1 MPQAIHVPR
10 INNNDDQVKLVELHV
25 AVGDAV
31 YDGQVV
37 AAVETDKANVEVQAS
52 AAGFVIAVRGELGT
66 SVEVGSVLLW
76 IGAKA
81 DEAPPAE
88 AGGPESVASSIA
100 EAPTAKALALLQEY
114 GLTAGQVVAS
124 GARLSAEDVRR
135 HVADKNLRP
144 IAATAA
150 AVAAA
155 PAAKA
160 ATSPAPE
167 MPGTRRTLAPH
178 ERGMLQTVTWQRENA
193 VPGYIEMAYD
203 HAAWDAHAS
212 AYGKQHGL
220 LLNPLLPLMCWRL
233 VELVAAQPRYNATLV
248 GGERLEYERVNLGF
262 ATQAGEVLYLAV
274 LHDAAAATPL
284 GFVQQLIELQRR
296 AAAHRLEPQELGGAT
311 IGFSSM
317 SRWNVARHV
326 PILAPHTAL
335 MLAHTVDAKGEG
347 ILGATYDHRVL
358 HGGDV
363 ATLLRK
369 LTTLPK
375 ARDKS

>member
-25 AVGDAV
+25 AVGDTVA
-31 YDGQVV
+31 DGQVV

-52 AAGFVIAVRGELGT
+52 AAGFVIAVRGELGS
-66 SVEVGSVLLW
+66 SVEVGSVLIW
-76 IGAKA
+76 IGAAA

-88 AGGPESVASSIA
+88 ARGPASAASFTDG
-100 EAPTAKALALLQEY
+100 APTAKALALLQQY
-114 GLTAGQVVAS
+114 GLTGGQVMAS

-144 IAATAA
+144 VTAA
-150 AVAAA
+150 AAA
-155 PAAKA
+155 PAAVA
-160 ATSPAPE
+160 GSAPE

-193 VPGYIEMAYD
+193 APGYIEMAYD

-248 GGERLEYERVNLGF
+248 DGDRLEYERVNLGF

-296 AAAHRLEPQELGGAT
+296 AAAHRLEPQELSGAT
-311 IGFSSM
+311 VGFSSM
-317 SRWNVARHV
+317 SRWSVARHV

-347 ILGATYDHRVL
+347 TLGATYDHRVL

-363 ATLLRK
+363 AILLRK

-375 ARDKS
+375 PRDKS